1 MFGTTAGV
9 IPGRN
14 AEEIPRETSGGTPS
28 EILDGWIYWGIHR
41 RVLKIILVG
50 LFGTISGRHCW

>member
-28 EILDGWIYWGIHR
+28 EILDG
-41 RVLKIILVG
+41 
-50 LFGTISGRHCW
+50 